1 VSDQQPVFNIEKV
14 YVKDAS
20 LEAPHAPQIFLEP
33 AQPQLEV
40 QLATAATR
48 AADGLYESV
57 VTITVTAK
65 AGDKTCFLVEVAQ
78 AGLFQIRNVPEADLE
93 PILGI
98 ACANIL
104 FPYARESVADL
115 IARAGF
121 PPVHLAPM
129 NFEAMYA
136 ARQQG
141 QGPDARG
148 PDTAGPRI
156 EVAH

>member
-1 VSDQQPVFNIEKV
+1 VSDQQPVFSIEKI

-20 LEAPHAPQIFLEP
+20 IETPNAPQVFLEP

-40 QLATAATR
+40 QLATGAAR
-48 AADGLYESV
+48 AGDGLYEAV
-57 VTITVTAK
+57 LTVTVTAK
-65 AGDKTCFLVEVAQ
+65 AGDKTCFLVEAAQ
-78 AGLFQIRNVPEADLE
+78 AGLFQIRNVPEADLD

-104 FPYARESVADL
+104 FPYVRETVADL

-121 PPVHLAPM
+121 PPVHLAPV

-136 ARQQG
+136 ARAEAQAQ
-141 QGPDARG
+141 P
-148 PDTAGPRI
+148 PGPRI